1 MAGLSEIWVAEGAS
15 DPPAPPPPSKF
26 FADVPF
32 FADETFKYA
41 FPERSNQNVHEN
53 QQAQL
58 RAS

>member
-1 MAGLSEIWVAEGAS
+1 MAGLSGIWVAEGAS
-15 DPPAPPPPSKF
+15 APPAPPPPSKF